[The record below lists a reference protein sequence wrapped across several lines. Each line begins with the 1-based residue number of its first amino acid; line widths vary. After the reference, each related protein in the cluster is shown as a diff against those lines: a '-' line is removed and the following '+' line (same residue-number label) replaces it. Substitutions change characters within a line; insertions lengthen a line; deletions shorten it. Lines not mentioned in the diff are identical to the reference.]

1 MAYNLTNEE
10 QVCLNPIGFTIGS
23 AELTTN
29 SGHQIEIVK
38 LVHDIKIY
46 EALHRSGIIVEMQIL
61 DGINLFSSANLAG
74 NERIRVGISRDEPTL
89 GFQFFELELYV
100 SDISRFTE
108 RTASSVTYSLVCVS
122 KHAYLNNKKLLNT
135 PFSGDTKQLISNIV
149 KSQLNSKIDARASGN
164 AICKGIYPNLKP
176 LDSIAWLLRNANDK
190 GTPLYFYET
199 AAEGLILT
207 SYKQIVDKGEV
218 FNLYNKNPEF
228 EQTKFRTVEQ
238 FAFEE
243 ERNKIRKLKSALNLS
258 KLTPVENGVYG
269 SILTTIDISTKKTE
283 EYRFKFE
290 EQPPE
295 PTLNKF
301 PAAVPEMKV
310 DDEKL
315 FDMKESKK
323 YYQSINENAFDLS
336 NYHKQT
342 DNQGMMQSI
351 TASATINNTSIDM
364 IIAGD
369 FNFAPGKI
377 VELEI
382 LKHADIVQELESGD
396 EILDPM
402 LSGKYLVTKTIHHF
416 AKDGYLIHATL
427 KKDSFKEYQLDLLG
441 KI

>member
-10 QVCLNPIGFTIGS
+10 QICLNPIGFTIDNVQ
-23 AELTTN
+23 LTTN
-29 SGHQIEIVK
+29 SGHNVDMSR
-38 LVHDIKIY
+38 LVHDVKIY

-74 NERIRVGISRDEPTL
+74 NEKIMFSISREEPIK
-89 GFQFFELELYV
+89 GFQFFELEVYV
-100 SDISRFTE
+100 SDIVRFTE
-108 RTASSVTYSLVCVS
+108 RTASTVSYSLVCVS

-135 PFSGDTKQLISNIV
+135 PFDGDTKKLISSIV
-149 KSQLNSKIDARASGN
+149 KTQLNSKIDARASGS

-176 LDSIAWLLRNANDK
+176 LDTIAWLLRNANDK

-207 SYKQIVDKGEV
+207 SYKEILNAKVY
-218 FNLYNKNPEF
+218 NNYNKNPEF
-228 EQTKFRTVEQ
+228 EQTQFRSKEELM
-238 FAFEE
+238 FEE
-243 ERNKIRKLKSALNLS
+243 ERNKIRKIKSALNLS

-269 SILTTIDISTKKTE
+269 SVLTTIDISTKETE
-283 EYRFKFE
+283 VYNFKFE
-290 EQPPE
+290 DEPPE
-295 PTLNKF
+295 PTLNKY

-310 DDEKL
+310 DGEKL
-315 FDMKESKK
+315 FDMKDSKK
-323 YYQSINENAFDLS
+323 YYQSLNENAFDLS

-342 DNQGMMQSI
+342 DNKGMMQSI
-351 TASATINNTSIDM
+351 TASSTINNTSIDM

-382 LKHADIVQELESGD
+382 LKHADITEELVSGD
-396 EILDPM
+396 SYIDQM

-416 AKDGYLIHATL
+416 AKDGYVIHATL
-427 KKDSFKEYQLDLLG
+427 KKDSFKEYQLDDLG

>member
-10 QVCLNPIGFTIGS
+10 QICLNPIGFTI
-23 AELTTN
+23 ANVQLTTN
-29 SGHQIEIVK
+29 SGHNIDIAK
-38 LVHDIKIY
+38 LVHDVKIY
-46 EALHRSGIIVEMQIL
+46 EALHRAGIIVEMQIL

-74 NERIRVGISRDEPTL
+74 NEKIMFSISREEPIK
-89 GFQFFELELYV
+89 GFQFFELEVYV
-100 SDISRFTE
+100 SDIVRFTE
-108 RTASSVTYSLVCVS
+108 RTASSVSYSLVCVS

-135 PFSGDTKQLISNIV
+135 SFNGDTKQLISNIV
-149 KSQLNSKIDARASGN
+149 KSQLKSKIDARASGN

-176 LDSIAWLLRNANDK
+176 LDTISWLLRNANDK

-207 SYKQIVDKGEV
+207 SYKEILNGEV
-218 FNLYNKNPEF
+218 YNNYNKNPEF
-228 EQTKFRTVEQ
+228 EQTRFRSKEELM
-238 FAFEE
+238 FEE
-243 ERNKIRKLKSALNLS
+243 ERNKIRKIKSALNLS

-269 SILTTIDISTKKTE
+269 SILTTIDISTKETE
-283 EYRFKFE
+283 VYKFKFE
-290 EQPPE
+290 DEPPE

-301 PAAVPEMKV
+301 PAAVPEMTV
-310 DDEKL
+310 DEEKL
-315 FDMKESKK
+315 FDMRESKK
-323 YYQSINENAFDLS
+323 YYQSLNENAFELS

-342 DNQGMMQSI
+342 DNKGMMQSI
-351 TASATINNTSIDM
+351 TASSTINNTSIDM

-377 VELEI
+377 VELEV
-382 LKHADIVQELESGD
+382 LKHADITEELVSGD
-396 EILDPM
+396 EYIDQM

-416 AKDGYLIHATL
+416 AKDGYVIHATL